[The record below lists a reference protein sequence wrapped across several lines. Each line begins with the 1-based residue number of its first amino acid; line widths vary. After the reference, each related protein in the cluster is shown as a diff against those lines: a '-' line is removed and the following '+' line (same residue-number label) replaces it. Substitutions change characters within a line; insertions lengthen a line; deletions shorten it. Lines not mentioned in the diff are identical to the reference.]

1 MVTRKEAE
9 FERRSE
15 NANSPAFSPLPEQH
29 QVALVR
35 AAVFFESLVC
45 SEKPHVLSPKRKLHP
60 RLAGTQ
66 TEAEIPAE

>member
-9 FERRSE
+9 FEPRSE

-29 QVALVR
+29 QVALIR

-45 SEKPHVLSPKRKLHP
+45 
-60 RLAGTQ
+60 G
-66 TEAEIPAE
+66 